1 MALLDK
7 DYYVAY
13 IEIEQQLI
21 LIMILVTLTY
31 ISLYLLNL
39 VLCTNEAGGKRVL
52 ARIFLDKP
60 LSRVQHC

>member
-1 MALLDK
+1 MASLDK

-13 IEIEQQLI
+13 IEIEQQFLSS
-21 LIMILVTLTY
+21 ILVTLTY